1 MKKLSRML
9 TSIGV
14 AAVFLSS
21 NPASAQD
28 GEPIINATFYSD
40 SSFTTEVGHTEFLYC
55 NRYGH
60 PIYQLVGTHTYHT
73 QNELIGYCPGGSD

>member
-1 MKKLSRML
+1 MGKHSGIFSSMA
-9 TSIGV
+9 V
-14 AAVFLSS
+14 AAVFLSA

-40 SSFTTEVGHTEFLYC
+40 STFRTEVGHTEFLYC

-60 PIYQLVGTHTYHT
+60 PVYELVGTHTYHNL
-73 QNELIGYCPGGSD
+73 NETIGYC